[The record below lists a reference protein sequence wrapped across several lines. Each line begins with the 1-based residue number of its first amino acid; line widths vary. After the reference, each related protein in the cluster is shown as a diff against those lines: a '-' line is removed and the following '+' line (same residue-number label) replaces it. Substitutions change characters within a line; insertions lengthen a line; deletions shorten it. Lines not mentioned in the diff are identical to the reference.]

1 MKILIQGATLIDRE
15 SPFHKKKKNVLL
27 TNGRIAS
34 VSDKSAQADKVI
46 DADGM
51 FLSPGWFDLGTFAG
65 DPGFEQKE
73 TLDSVAQAAA
83 AGGFTELALLPNTN
97 PCVQT
102 KNDILYITGGN
113 RSRLVQLHALASVT
127 RNNKGE
133 DLTEMIDLAGA
144 GAVGFTDG
152 LRPLWHT
159 DIFQKSLQYLQKT
172 GRVLIDHP
180 EDQWLSMF
188 GQMHEGKNSTSLGL
202 RGIPRIAEEV
212 TVARNLELLG
222 YAGGRLHLSRISSAR
237 SVRKI
242 RAARS
247 RGMNVTC
254 DVASY
259 QPLLDDSL
267 LADFD
272 TNYKMSPPLRERSD
286 QEAILRGLK
295 DGTISVLCSGH
306 LPQDAESKQ
315 VEFDHAEPGIINLQT
330 FASQLAQLSKSVP
343 MARLIETV
351 TYGPREVLNLPVPGI
366 AEDTSANLTLFD
378 PQREWV
384 FDADTNLSKSLNSPW
399 LGQKLKGRAVAVFGN
414 GRQYLQKGE

>member
-1 MKILIQGATLIDRE
+1 
-15 SPFHKKKKNVLL
+15 
-27 TNGRIAS
+27 
-34 VSDKSAQADKVI
+34 
-46 DADGM
+46 
-51 FLSPGWFDLGTFAG
+51 
-65 DPGFEQKE
+65 
-73 TLDSVAQAAA
+73 
-83 AGGFTELALLPNTN
+83 
-97 PCVQT
+97 
-102 KNDILYITGGN
+102 
-113 RSRLVQLHALASVT
+113 
-127 RNNKGE
+127 
-133 DLTEMIDLAGA
+133 
-144 GAVGFTDG
+144 
-152 LRPLWHT
+152 
-159 DIFQKSLQYLQKT
+159 
-172 GRVLIDHP
+172 
-180 EDQWLSMF
+180 
-188 GQMHEGKNSTSLGL
+188 
-202 RGIPRIAEEV
+202 
-212 TVARNLELLG
+212 
-222 YAGGRLHLSRISSAR
+222 
-237 SVRKI
+237 VRKI
-242 RAARS
+242 RAART

-254 DVASY
+254 DVTSY

-272 TNYKMSPPLRERSD
+272 THYKVSPPLRERAD

-399 LGQKLKGRAVAVFGN
+399 LGQRLRGRAVAVFGN